1 VELGTIVPLTST
13 FSFLRRFSLGRGHKL
28 SRTDLLRVV
37 ADMPYVEYLDIFYD
51 NFVNDI
57 VSHILIPPNS
67 HILRSRSYDE
77 GNPSPTLTAVTQL
90 KELIV
95 RHQGVSRMR
104 QFITFTNWLT
114 ILVMPSRLTSLT
126 IISDDGKQCTNSND
140 FIASLP
146 RIQSMGLRILKVSG
160 FVFNGQDLRTVLS
173 WKHLEVLEFR
183 LEDISALVRLRFF
196 LPSATINFF

>member
-1 VELGTIVPLTST
+1 
-13 FSFLRRFSLGRGHKL
+13 
-28 SRTDLLRVV
+28 
-37 ADMPYVEYLDIFYD
+37 MPYVEYLDIFYD

-126 IISDDGKQCTNSND
+126 VISDDGKQCTNSND

-196 LPSATINFF
+196 LPSATINFFR

>member
-1 VELGTIVPLTST
+1 LNISTS
-13 FSFLRRFSLGRGHKL
+13 S
-28 SRTDLLRVV
+28 
-37 ADMPYVEYLDIFYD
+37 MI
-51 NFVNDI
+51 
-57 VSHILIPPNS
+57 
-67 HILRSRSYDE
+67 RSYDE

-95 RHQGVSRMR
+95 RHQGVS
-104 QFITFTNWLT
+104 
-114 ILVMPSRLTSLT
+114 SRLTSLT

-183 LEDISALVRLRFF
+183 LEDISALDTCIKLPTASIRL
-196 LPSATINFF
+196 PNATAKLVALRWITALQERVVMGKVKSLMTALGREQGSMRKIASSKLTSEWEGLWSMPGKEELVMGE